1 MSPRLRARVL
11 ARALRDNARTMTQSP
26 DPLRTQLAWL
36 LDWEEAH
43 VGFDKATSGIAADK
57 YGAQAQGFEHSPW
70 QLLEHI
76 RIAQKDILDFCVSPT
91 YAHDLSWPDDYW
103 PTDPVPPG
111 ATTWNDTIA
120 SYKADR
126 ESLRQVA
133 LDARADLLAP
143 VPTGDA
149 NQTVLRGILLAAS
162 HTAYHLGQL
171 VAVRRALRI
180 WT

>member
-1 MSPRLRARVL
+1 MV
-11 ARALRDNARTMTQSP
+11 QSP
-26 DPLRTQLAWL
+26 DPLRTQLAWI

-43 VGFDKATSGIAADK
+43 VGFDKATGGIPTDK
-57 YGAQAQGFEHSPW
+57 RGAQAPGFAHSPW
-70 QLLEHI
+70 QLMEHI
-76 RIAQKDILDFCVSPT
+76 RIAQKDILAFSVSPT
-91 YAHDLSWPDDYW
+91 YVHDLSWPDDYW
-103 PTDPVPPG
+103 PTDPAPPDA
-111 ATTWNDTIA
+111 ATWDASIA

-126 ESLRQVA
+126 ETLQQLA
-133 LDARADLLAP
+133 LDAQGDLLAR

-171 VAVRRALRI
+171 VAVRRALGI